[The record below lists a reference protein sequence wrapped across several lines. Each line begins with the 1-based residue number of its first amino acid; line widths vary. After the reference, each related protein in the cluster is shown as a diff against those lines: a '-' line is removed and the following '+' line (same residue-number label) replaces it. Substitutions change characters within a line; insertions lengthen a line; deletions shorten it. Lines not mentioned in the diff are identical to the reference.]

1 MQNIKIMFRSPRFL
15 VGFCMFML
23 VIVYAIVW
31 PMINTADPKADREEN
46 PFYAEV
52 QPLVAAIAA
61 QDDATIYAELD
72 RLVDVASNDEET
84 ATIEE
89 VRTAMDAGGLP
100 RAAQGS
106 KQLKKR
112 HALYGEFENLRN
124 YLGATEGI
132 EADIDAARAELET
145 LTAHHEAVIGV
156 CDLLTAGDYEGAL
169 AAIETAGLATE
180 FADIV
185 AMLPAPAAAATEGE
199 ETAEAAPAVEVDT
212 AALTKAV
219 EEMVANHN
227 DTYEWVVEIGVRLD
241 AGGYENAATAI
252 ASVQKS
258 TLIAKDQPP
267 SARYWFGTD
276 NFSRDIFLEMAYGAR
291 LSLTVGL
298 MAGCI
303 ATLIGITIGLVAG
316 FVGGM
321 TDNILSTLT
330 NIFIVIPSN
339 VILILIAIALGQMKE
354 AWVTGLIIGL
364 TTWPWTARAV
374 RAQTTSLRHRD
385 HVNMAR
391 ITGYSMPRIILTEI
405 LPYIASYVVMA
416 FILQVAGGIGAEA
429 TLAILGLGDPTALS
443 LGRMINW
450 AMSYEAIRNE
460 RWWEFVPVAV
470 CIAMITYGLYLMN
483 SGMDQ
488 VFNPK
493 IRS

>member
-15 VGFCMFML
+15 VGFCMFAL
-23 VIVYAIVW
+23 VIIYAIVW
-31 PMINTADPKADREEN
+31 PMINTADPKSDRQEN

-52 QPLVAAIAA
+52 QPLVAAIEAK
-61 QDDATIYAELD
+61 DDAAIFAELD
-72 RLVDVASNDEET
+72 RLDGMEAKEDEKASIQE
-84 ATIEE
+84 A
-89 VRTAMDAGGLP
+89 RAAMEAGGLP
-100 RAAQGS
+100 DAANAT
-106 KQLKKR
+106 KQVKKR
-112 HALYGEFENLRN
+112 NPVYAEMENLRN
-124 YLGATEGI
+124 YLGVTEGI
-132 EADIDAARAELET
+132 EADVDKALAEVDT
-145 LTAHHEAVIGV
+145 LIAHHNTVLAICAQITE
-156 CDLLTAGDYEGAL
+156 GDYEGAR
-169 AAIETAGLATE
+169 AAIETAALTEE
-180 FADIV
+180 FAEVI
-185 AMLPAPAAAATEGE
+185 ALMPAPAAEPAEGE
-199 ETAEAAPAVEVDT
+199 EPVEAPAEFDAEKLNKAAAEIVDNHEAANKYIVQIPE
-212 AALTKAV
+212 
-219 EEMVANHN
+219 
-227 DTYEWVVEIGVRLD
+227 RLN
-241 AGGYENAATAI
+241 AGGYANAAKAV
-252 ASVQKS
+252 ASIQKS

-267 SARYWFGTD
+267 SKEYWFGTD

-291 LSLTVGL
+291 LSLSVGL

-303 ATLIGITIGLVAG
+303 ATLVGITIGLVAG

-321 TDNILSTLT
+321 VDNILSTLT

-339 VILILIAIALGQMKE
+339 VILILIAIALGQMKD

-416 FILQVAGGIGAEA
+416 FILQVAGGIGSEA

-450 AMSYEAIRNE
+450 AMSYEAIRNG
-460 RWWEFVPVAV
+460 RWWEFVPVAI

>member
-15 VGFCMFML
+15 LGFCMFML
-23 VIVYAIVW
+23 VILYAIIW
-31 PMINTADPKADREEN
+31 PMIDTSDPKADREEN
-46 PFYAEV
+46 PYYLEV
-52 QPLVAAIAA
+52 EALKAAIEAK
-61 QDDATIYAELD
+61 DDATIYAELD
-72 RLVDVASNDEET
+72 RLEGVEGSEQDIQAVQEAR
-84 ATIEE
+84 A
-89 VRTAMDAGGLP
+89 AMDAGGLP
-100 RAAQGS
+100 RAAQGA

-124 YLGATEGI
+124 YLGATDGV
-132 EADIDAARAELET
+132 EADVEKAREELVT
-145 LTAHHEAVIGV
+145 LTAHHEAV
-156 CDLLTAGDYEGAL
+156 TAICAQITEGKYDEAK
-169 AAIETAGLATE
+169 AAIETAGLTDE
-180 FADIV
+180 FAAII
-185 AMLPAPAAAATEGE
+185 ALMPAPVAEGE
-199 ETAEAAPAVEVDT
+199 EAVEYDAT
-212 AALTKAV
+212 ELNKAA
-219 EEMVANHN
+219 EEMVSNHN
-227 DTYEWVVEIGVRLD
+227 DTYEWVVEIGIRLD

-252 ASVQKS
+252 QAIQKS

-267 SARYWFGTD
+267 SEKYWFGTD

-321 TDNILSTLT
+321 VDNILSTLT

-339 VILILIAIALGQMKE
+339 VILILIAIALGQMKD

-416 FILQVAGGIGAEA
+416 FILQVAGGIGSEA

-450 AMSYEAIRNE
+450 AMSYEAIRNG
-460 RWWEFVPVAV
+460 RWWEFVPVAI

>member
-15 VGFCMFML
+15 LGFCMFML
-23 VIVYAIVW
+23 VIIYAIVW
-31 PMINTADPKADREEN
+31 PLINTADPKSDRKEN
-46 PFYAEV
+46 PYYEEV
-52 QPLVAAIAA
+52 QALKAAIEAK
-61 QDDATIYAELD
+61 DDATIYAELD
-72 RLVDVASNDEET
+72 RLDG
-84 ATIEE
+84 IEGSE
-89 VRTAMDAGGLP
+89 QDKLAVQEARAAMDAGGLP
-100 RAAQGS
+100 RAAQGA

-124 YLGATEGI
+124 YLGATEGV
-132 EADIDAARAELET
+132 EADVEKAREELT
-145 LTAHHEAVIGV
+145 ALTAHHEAVVAI
-156 CDLLTAGDYEGAL
+156 CAQITEGKYDETK
-169 AAIETAGLATE
+169 AAIDTAGLTDE
-180 FADIV
+180 FAEIV
-185 AMLPAPAAAATEGE
+185 ALMPAPAAEPAEGE
-199 ETAEAAPAVEVDT
+199 EAAPAAEFDAT
-212 AALTKAV
+212 ELNKAAAD
-219 EEMVANHN
+219 MVKNHE
-227 DTYEWVVEIGVRLD
+227 DTYEWVVEIDVRLD
-241 AGGYENAATAI
+241 AGGYENASKAI
-252 ASVQKS
+252 AAVQKS
-258 TLIAKDQPP
+258 TLIEKDQPP
-267 SARYWFGTD
+267 SKEYWFGTD

-298 MAGCI
+298 MAGSI
-303 ATLIGITIGLVAG
+303 ATLVGITIGLLAG

-321 TDNILSTLT
+321 VDNFLSTLT

-339 VILILIAIALGQMKE
+339 VILILIAIALGQMKD

-391 ITGYSMPRIILTEI
+391 ITGYGLPRIILTEI

-416 FILQVAGGIGAEA
+416 FILQVAGGIGSEA

-450 AMSYEAIRNE
+450 AMSYEAIRNG
-460 RWWEFVPVAV
+460 RWWEFVPVAI

>member
-15 VGFCMFML
+15 LGFCMFML
-23 VIVYAIVW
+23 VIIYAIVW

-52 QPLVAAIAA
+52 QALTAAIEA

-72 RLVDVASNDEET
+72 RLDGVAATEEEI
-84 ATIEE
+84 AVIQE
-89 VRTAMDAGGLP
+89 VRAAMDAGGLP

-124 YLGATEGI
+124 YLGATDGI
-132 EADIDAARAELET
+132 EADEPKAREELVT
-145 LTAHHEAVIGV
+145 LTAHHEAIIAI
-156 CDLLTAGDYEGAL
+156 TTQITEGKYDEAL
-169 AAIETAGLATE
+169 AAIEAAGLVDE
-180 FADIV
+180 FAEITALFPKTSIV
-185 AMLPAPAAAATEGE
+185 TPG
-199 ETAEAAPAVEVDT
+199 TAENVTVTEADVEGIAKLVAD
-212 AALTKAV
+212 
-219 EEMVANHN
+219 MVANHE
-227 DTYEWVVEIGVRLD
+227 DTYKWVVEIGVRLD
-241 AGGYENAATAI
+241 AGGYEDAMKSVVT
-252 ASVQKS
+252 VQKS
-258 TLIAKDQPP
+258 SLIEKDQPP
-267 SARYWFGTD
+267 SAKYWFGTD

-303 ATLIGITIGLVAG
+303 ATLVGITIGLVAG
-316 FVGGM
+316 FVGG
-321 TDNILSTLT
+321 TVDNILSTLT

-339 VILILIAIALGQMKE
+339 VILILIAIALGQMKD

-416 FILQVAGGIGAEA
+416 FILQVAGGIGSEA

-450 AMSYEAIRNE
+450 AMSYEAIRNG
-460 RWWEFVPVAV
+460 RWWEFVPVAI

>member
-15 VGFCMFML
+15 LGFCMFML
-23 VIVYAIVW
+23 VIVYAVFW
-31 PMINTADPKADREEN
+31 PMINTADPKADREPN
-46 PFYAEV
+46 PFYDEV
-52 QPLVAAIAA
+52 QALVAAIDAK
-61 QDDATIYAELD
+61 DDATIYAELD
-72 RLVDVASNDEET
+72 RLEGIASTEEEI
-84 ATIEE
+84 TIIQDA
-89 VRTAMDAGGLP
+89 RAAMDAGGLT
-100 RAAQGS
+100 RAATGS

-112 HALYGEFENLRN
+112 HALYAEFETLRN
-124 YLGATEGI
+124 TLGATEGV
-132 EADIDAARAELET
+132 EADEAAAREELAN
-145 LTAHHEAVIGV
+145 LTAHHEAIIAI
-156 CDLLTAGDYEGAL
+156 TTQITEGKYDEAL
-169 AAIETAGLATE
+169 AAIETAGLAEE
-180 FADIV
+180 FAEITALFPKTNV
-185 AMLPAPAAAATEGE
+185 VTPG
-199 ETAEAAPAVEVDT
+199 TAENTTTTEADVEGI
-212 AALTKAV
+212 AALV
-219 EEMVANHN
+219 SEMISNHE

-241 AGGYENAATAI
+241 AGGYDVAAEAV
-252 ASVQKS
+252 AAVQKS
-258 TLIAKDQPP
+258 TLIARDQPP
-267 SARYWFGTD
+267 SAQYWFGTD

-303 ATLIGITIGLVAG
+303 ATVVGITIGLVAG

-321 TDNILSTLT
+321 VDNILSTLT

-339 VILILIAIALGQMKE
+339 VILILIAIALGQMKD

-416 FILQVAGGIGAEA
+416 FILQVAGGIGSEA

-450 AMSYEAIRNE
+450 AMNYEAIRNG

>member
-15 VGFCMFML
+15 TGFCMFLL
-23 VIVYAIVW
+23 VIIYAVFW
-31 PMINTADPKADREEN
+31 PMINTADPKNDREEN

-52 QPLVAAIAA
+52 QPLKAAIEAR
-61 QDDATIYAELD
+61 DDEAIYAELD
-72 RLVDVASNDEET
+72 RLDGVAETEEEI
-84 ATIEE
+84 AVVEE
-89 VRTAMDAGGLP
+89 ARAAMDGGGRS

-106 KQLKKR
+106 KQLKRR
-112 HALYGEFENLRN
+112 HPLYAEFENLRN
-124 YLGATEGI
+124 YLGATEGF
-132 EADIDAARAELET
+132 EADEEKAREELEN
-145 LTAHHEAVIGV
+145 LAAHHETVVAI
-156 CDLLTAGDYEGAL
+156 CESITSGDYEAAL
-169 AAIETAGLATE
+169 AAIDEAGLTDE
-180 FADIV
+180 FADIIALIPTEENAGDEAALV
-185 AMLPAPAAAATEGE
+185 AAA
-199 ETAEAAPAVEVDT
+199 
-212 AALTKAV
+212 
-219 EEMVANHN
+219 EEMVSNHE
-227 DTYEWVVEIGVRLD
+227 DTYEWVVEIGARLD
-241 AGGYENAATAI
+241 AGGYETALT
-252 ASVQKS
+252 AVSSVQKS
-258 TLIAKDQPP
+258 SLIEKDQPP
-267 SARYWFGTD
+267 SKKYWFGTD
-276 NFSRDIFLEMAYGAR
+276 SFSRDLFLEMAYGAR

-303 ATLIGITIGLVAG
+303 ATLVGITIGLVAG
-316 FVGGM
+316 FCGGVV
-321 TDNILSTLT
+321 DNLLSTLT

-339 VILILIAIALGQMKE
+339 VILILIAVALGQMKD
-354 AWVTGLIIGL
+354 AWVTGLVIGL

-416 FILQVAGGIGAEA
+416 FILQVAGGISSEA

-443 LGRMINW
+443 LGRLINW
-450 AMSYEAIRNE
+450 AMSYEAIRNG
-460 RWWEFVPVAV
+460 RWWEFIPVAI

>member
-23 VIVYAIVW
+23 VIIYAVCW
-31 PMINTADPKADREEN
+31 PMVNTADPKNDREEN
-46 PFYAEV
+46 PFYTEV
-52 QPLVAAIAA
+52 QALKAAIEAK
-61 QDDATIYAELD
+61 DDATIYAELD
-72 RLVDVASNDEET
+72 RLAGVATTEDEI
-84 ATIEE
+84 AVIDE
-89 VRTAMDAGGLP
+89 VRTSMDAGGLD

-112 HALYGEFENLRN
+112 HALYSEFENLRN
-124 YLGATEGI
+124 YLGATEGV
-132 EADIDAARAELET
+132 EADEAKAREELVN
-145 LTAHHEAVIGV
+145 LTAHHEAVVAI
-156 CDLLTAGDYEGAL
+156 CETITSGDYEGAL
-169 AAIETAGLATE
+169 AAVEEAGLSEE
-180 FADIV
+180 FADII
-185 AMLPAPAAAATEGE
+185 ALIPTEENEGDEAALATAAA
-199 ETAEAAPAVEVDT
+199 
-212 AALTKAV
+212 
-219 EEMVANHN
+219 EMVSNHE

-241 AGGYENAATAI
+241 AGGYENALNAVS
-252 ASVQKS
+252 SVQKS
-258 TLIAKDQPP
+258 SLIAKDQPP
-267 SARYWFGTD
+267 SEKYWFGTD
-276 NFSRDIFLEMAYGAR
+276 SFSRDLFLEMAYGAR

-303 ATLIGITIGLVAG
+303 ATLVGITIGLVAG
-316 FVGGM
+316 FCGGM
-321 TDNILSTLT
+321 IDNILSTLT

-339 VILILIAIALGQMKE
+339 VILILIAVALGQMKD
-354 AWVTGLIIGL
+354 AWVTGLVIGL

-416 FILQVAGGIGAEA
+416 FILQVAGGISSEA

-443 LGRMINW
+443 LGRLINW
-450 AMSYEAIRNE
+450 AMSYEAIRNG
-460 RWWEFVPVAV
+460 RWWEFIPVAI